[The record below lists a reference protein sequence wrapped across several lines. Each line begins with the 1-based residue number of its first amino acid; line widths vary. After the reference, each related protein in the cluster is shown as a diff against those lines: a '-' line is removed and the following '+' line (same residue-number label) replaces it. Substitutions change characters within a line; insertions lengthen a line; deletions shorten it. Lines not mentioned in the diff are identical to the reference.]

1 MRSTFHRIISS
12 GIGLILIL
20 SLTLS
25 LSGCF
30 FHVGRP
36 GVFESV
42 KITTDDREALDEL
55 ENAIL
60 QDPAIKEI
68 RYGCHKGSAKET
80 STELSM
86 DLVLAKSIGRDQAEE
101 LMKSVIFPRLAKND
115 EIIQILLA
123 SGDWHSLRI
132 NFVEADGSMP
142 VVYSSDE
149 SSEYGV
155 WNVDVENKIDLK
167 DYAGES

>member
-20 SLTLS
+20 SLILS

-30 FHVGRP
+30 FHPGKP
-36 GVFESV
+36 GVFEAV
-42 KITTDDREALDEL
+42 EITADDREALDEL

-68 RYGCHKGSAKET
+68 RYGCHKGSAKEI

-86 DLVLAKSIGRDQAEE
+86 DLTLEKSIDKESAEE
-101 LMKSVIFPRLAKND
+101 LMKSVVFPRLANNGD
-115 EIIQILLA
+115 VIQILLS
-123 SGDWHSLRI
+123 SGDWNSLRI
-132 NFVEADGSMP
+132 NFVESGGSMP
-142 VVYSSDE
+142 ACYSSDE
-149 SSEYGV
+149 TSGFQV
-155 WNVDVENKIDLK
+155 WKDDGKSFDLK
-167 DYAGES
+167 DFI

>member
-12 GIGLILIL
+12 GIGLILIF
-20 SLTLS
+20 SLILS

-30 FHVGRP
+30 FHPGKP
-36 GVFESV
+36 GVFEEV
-42 KITTDDREALDEL
+42 EITADDREALDEL

-68 RYGCHKGSAKET
+68 RYGCHKGSAKVI

-132 NFVEADGSMP
+132 NFVEGDGRMP

-149 SSEYGV
+149 SSGYEV
-155 WNVDVENKIDLK
+155 LHDDVENKFDLK
-167 DYAGES
+167 VYAGES

>member
-20 SLTLS
+20 SLVLS

-30 FHVGRP
+30 FHPGKP
-36 GVFESV
+36 GVFEAV
-42 KITTDDREALDEL
+42 EITADDREALDEL

-86 DLVLAKSIGRDQAEE
+86 DLVLAKSIGRDQAED

-115 EIIQILLA
+115 EINQILLA

>member
-1 MRSTFHRIISS
+1 MRSMFHRIISS

-20 SLTLS
+20 SLVLS

-30 FHVGRP
+30 FHSGKP
-36 GVFESV
+36 GVFEAV
-42 KITTDDREALDEL
+42 EITADDREALDEL

-86 DLVLAKSIGRDQAEE
+86 DLVLAKSIGREQAERKTAKSFKFCSHQVIGI
-101 LMKSVIFPRLAKND
+101 LCASTLWKGTGGCLLFILPMNRPDMKSGMTTSRTNSI
-115 EIIQILLA
+115 
-123 SGDWHSLRI
+123 
-132 NFVEADGSMP
+132 
-142 VVYSSDE
+142 
-149 SSEYGV
+149 
-155 WNVDVENKIDLK
+155 
-167 DYAGES
+167 